1 MGLSTGPALGRRI
14 GCLLAAAVAV
24 SCIPPA
30 WADVRLASVFS
41 DHMVLQRDMPVPVWG
56 TADAGEEVVV
66 VIEGTEA
73 TTTAD
78 ADGAWS
84 VDLPSMY
91 AGGPYSLVVEGSTRV
106 ELTDVL
112 VGDVWVGSG
121 QSNMQWT
128 VANSDDPENE
138 IAGANYPDI
147 RLLYV
152 PRTVAAAPADS
163 FNATWTQCNP
173 STVAGFSAVAYFFGR
188 HLHRELDVPIG
199 LIHSSWGATRI
210 EAWMSADAMSDPAHA
225 HVLADYERREAKYA
239 ENLAAYEKQQADWMA
254 ARALPVDE
262 QPVPAPT
269 AGWLPGKVDTWAH
282 RPSDLYNAMISPLTP
297 FAIRGVIWYQGE
309 SNVLSAYRYRSMF
322 PAMIRDWRAKWGQGD
337 FPFLFVQLANFAWPT
352 LTAQDNAWAEL
363 REAQLMTLSEPA
375 TAMTVAID
383 IRESDGHSPAQQA
396 GGRAPVGAGSAGY
409 RPWARHRVL
418 RPNLRVYAKR
428 RRVTLPDV

>member
-1 MGLSTGPALGRRI
+1 MTRTGRDREMGPTTRQSLERRI
-14 GCLLAAAVAV
+14 GFLLPAVVAVA
-24 SCIPPA
+24 CILPA
-30 WADVRLASVFS
+30 WADVRLALVFS
-41 DHMVLQRDMPVPVWG
+41 DHMVLQRGITVPVWG
-56 TADAGEEVVV
+56 TDDAGEEVVV
-66 VIEGTEA
+66 VIEGAEA

-91 AGGPYSLVVEGSTRV
+91 AGGPYSLIVEGSTRV

-138 IAGANYPDI
+138 IAGANYADI

-152 PRTVAAAPADS
+152 PRTVSAGPADS
-163 FNATWTQCNP
+163 FNATWTLCNP

-225 HVLADYERREAKYA
+225 HVLADYAQREAKYA
-239 ENLAAYEKQQADWMA
+239 ENLAAYERQQADWMT

-269 AGWLPGKVDTWAH
+269 AGWPPGKVDTWAQ
-282 RPSDLYNAMISPLTP
+282 RPSGLYNAMISPLTP
-297 FAIRGVIWYQGE
+297 FAIRASSGIRARATSCPHTATG
-309 SNVLSAYRYRSMF
+309 ACF
-322 PAMIRDWRAKWGQGD
+322 PQ
-337 FPFLFVQLANFAWPT
+337 
-352 LTAQDNAWAEL
+352 
-363 REAQLMTLSEPA
+363 
-375 TAMTVAID
+375 
-383 IRESDGHSPAQQA
+383 
-396 GGRAPVGAGSAGY
+396 
-409 RPWARHRVL
+409 
-418 RPNLRVYAKR
+418 
-428 RRVTLPDV
+428 